1 MEQLTIRFKSFGQW
15 LESDARHFQII
26 AQVIFLFYGI
36 LYLGWETYVIN
47 VFFAFA
53 GALSIQ
59 GLFVALKLAPAHS
72 LKSAFISSLGLSL
85 LLKAN
90 APILF
95 FIAGAMAVGQKFAF
109 RYNGKHLWNPANF
122 SIVLLILISGNAWIS
137 PGQWGS
143 GAILVLIISTAG
155 MNVLSRVKRL
165 DMALAFLLT
174 YALAEYSRTILYLG
188 WDHEV
193 LFHKLSN
200 GSVWLFALFMITD
213 PMTSPN
219 NRKLRILWTILIALA
234 SFYVINFH
242 FLYAAPQFILFALTP
257 FVPLIDKAFNGEK
270 FFWQKQIH
278 LIPSQHD

>member
-1 MEQLTIRFKSFGQW
+1 MEQLTSRFKSFGLW

-26 AQVIFLFYGI
+26 SQVIFLLYGI
-36 LYLGWETYVIN
+36 LYLGWETYIIN

-53 GALSIQ
+53 GALSFQ
-59 GLFVALKLAPAHS
+59 GLFIASGLAPRHS

-90 APILF
+90 SPILF
-95 FIAGAMAVGQKFAF
+95 FIAGAMAIGQKFAF

-122 SIVLLILISGNAWIS
+122 AIVLLILLSGNAWIS

-174 YALAEYSRTILYLG
+174 YAIAEYSRTILYLG
-188 WDHEV
+188 WNHEV
-193 LFHKLSN
+193 LFHKLCN

-219 NRKLRILWTILIALA
+219 NRTLRILWTMLIALA
-234 SFYVINFH
+234 SFYIINFH
-242 FLYAAPQFILFALTP
+242 FFYAAPQFILFALTP
-257 FVPLIDKAFNGEK
+257 FVPLIDKAFKGEK